1 MPDAAMHPDALPN
14 ACDAI
19 IEIRKITGCAL
30 NPDHPIGGA
39 KARVFATALGY
50 TNANMPDLVAAI
62 RLGIL
67 SCPAVRGLT
76 DAFGTRYI
84 VDMPMTGPAG
94 RAVVR
99 TGWIVEIGMTTPRL
113 VTLYVK

>member
-14 ACDAI
+14 ARDAI
-19 IEIRKITGCAL
+19 IEIQKVTGYAL
-30 NPDHPIGGA
+30 NPDHPIGRA
-39 KARVFATALGY
+39 KACVFATALGY
-50 TNANMPDLVAAI
+50 TTTNMPDLIAAI

-84 VDMPMTGPAG
+84 VDMPITGPAG
-94 RAVVR
+94 QAVVR
-99 TGWIVEIGMTTPRL
+99 TGWIVEIGTTTPRL